1 MLDSKQRNKALIIG
15 SGILGLIL
23 NTLLLRFWE
32 YPLNIILCKRIGCED
47 FGATV
52 SLILI
57 PLILLSYFICIEVIY
72 KILSKL
78 LGNKVIGESVQA
90 GNDSRGSN
98 PKLVVYW
105 MIAAWLWSLLSK
117 GTDLIRLR
125 ISQLDLFT
133 IIMLVLT
140 FAPLVLIPVAVIG
153 LWSSKR
159 WGLILGYVVSTSNL
173 IISAIFFDVLGL
185 VVWGIVL
192 YSLIKSRNAFLG

>member
-1 MLDSKQRNKALIIG
+1 MLDSRQRNKALIIG

-90 GNDSRGSN
+90 GDDSRRSN

-105 MIAAWLWSLLSK
+105 MMTAWLWSLLSN
-117 GTDLIRLR
+117 GTELIHFRTSQFGLFQII
-125 ISQLDLFT
+125 IS
-133 IIMLVLT
+133 VL
-140 FAPLVLIPVAVIG
+140 LVLIPVAVIG

-173 IISAIFFDVLGL
+173 IISAIFYDGLGL
-185 VVWGIVL
+185 VAWGIVL
-192 YSLIKSRNAFLG
+192 YSLTKSRNAFLG

>member
-1 MLDSKQRNKALIIG
+1 MLDSKQRNKVLIIG

-90 GNDSRGSN
+90 GDDSRRSN

-105 MIAAWLWSLLSK
+105 MMTAWLWSLFSK
-117 GTDLIRLR
+117 GTELIVFRTFQFGLFQII
-125 ISQLDLFT
+125 IS
-133 IIMLVLT
+133 VL
-140 FAPLVLIPVAVIG
+140 LVLIPVAVIG

-185 VVWGIVL
+185 VAWGIVL